1 MTIWVTNPNG
11 VQHASNSEMIN
22 EHARQQSDVAQTKR
36 LKSSDSPPLPPTAAI
51 FGTTPAMALIHRQ
64 IRRVANVNIPV
75 LLTGESGT
83 GKGVVSSLIHCYS
96 AAAHSPFVQIN
107 CAALP
112 TELIES
118 ELFGYEKGSFTG
130 ANAAKQGRL
139 EMAGS
144 GTVFLDEI
152 AEMDARLQA
161 KLLHVLQDGHFSR
174 VGATQEQQVCT
185 RFIIATNRNLQQEI
199 AAGNFREDLYYR
211 IDGITIHLPALRE
224 RAEDIPALVE
234 YFLQKY
240 GQRYA
245 TRIPSVSPDIMN
257 RLQAYHWPG
266 NIRQLENLIRRYV
279 VLGSEETVLTE
290 LVESPR
296 DVFQFTLPPNGHVSL
311 KEITRRAVRQVERQ
325 VIEKALHA
333 TGWNRKRAAKML
345 RISYRAFLYKLEE
358 AAISCPSAVEEQ
370 ADITKPDQ
378 QTAA

>member
-1 MTIWVTNPNG
+1 
-11 VQHASNSEMIN
+11 MIN
-22 EHARQQSDVAQTKR
+22 EQARQQDDVARTT
-36 LKSSDSPPLPPTAAI
+36 LPALNSPSLPSIAAM
-51 FGTTPAMALIHRQ
+51 FGTTPAMAAIQRQ
-64 IRRVANVNIPV
+64 IRKVANVNIPV

-83 GKGVVSSLIHCYS
+83 GKGVVASLIHCYS

-112 TELIES
+112 TDLIES

-130 ANAAKQGRL
+130 ANAAKLGRL

-152 AEMDARLQA
+152 GEMDARLQA

-174 VGATQEQQVCT
+174 IGATQEQQVCN
-185 RFIIATNRNLQQEI
+185 RFIFATNRNLQQEI
-199 AAGNFREDLYYR
+199 AAGNFRQDLFYR
-211 IDGITIHLPALRE
+211 MEGITIHLPALRE

-245 TRIPSVSPDIMN
+245 TRIPAISPEIMD

-279 VLGSEETVLTE
+279 VLGSEQAALTD
-290 LVESPR
+290 LVNSPR
-296 DVFQFTLPPNGHVSL
+296 DVFQFTLPPNVRVSL
-311 KEITRRAVRQVERQ
+311 KEITRQAVRQVERQ

-345 RISYRAFLYKLEE
+345 GISYRAFLYKLEE
-358 AAISCPSAVEEQ
+358 ARICCPTAVDEQ
-370 ADITKPDQ
+370 TGVTGFSQ